1 MLLNSLFQRALARAF
16 HTRRSVWLAL
26 CAFLLC
32 FSPLNAAHAASISVQ
47 VSAGN
52 GDAEERVSDGN
63 MYRTSS
69 GLELVND
76 GATQQ
81 IIGMR
86 FRNLTIPQGA
96 TITSAEI
103 QFTVDETDSG
113 VTSVVIKGKGVDDA
127 AGSADADL
135 NAVMA

>member
-26 CAFLLC
+26 CALL
-32 FSPLNAAHAASISVQ
+32 
-47 VSAGN
+47 
-52 GDAEERVSDGN
+52 
-63 MYRTSS
+63 
-69 GLELVND
+69 
-76 GATQQ
+76 
-81 IIGMR
+81 
-86 FRNLTIPQGA
+86 
-96 TITSAEI
+96 
-103 QFTVDETDSG
+103 QFIVDETDSG